1 MKKIFL
7 ILGIITII
15 FLCGCDQKTKEF
27 DLILSDY
34 HGSMSPVH
42 HFGEGKYIYSQYYSI
57 KVKFNDNE
65 IVDLSTA
72 INDNKITVDDITK
85 YMHLNSDK
93 SKDGTLAYSFD
104 TTEDGFANIDFELI
118 KCNYGNVQNYVI
130 GVDII
135 DDISICVSMLLNNN
149 Q

>member
-1 MKKIFL
+1 MKKILLL
-7 ILGIITII
+7 ILAVI
-15 FLCGCDQKTKEF
+15 LLSGCNQKTKEF

-34 HGSMSPVH
+34 HGSMISVH
-42 HFGEGKYIYSQYYSI
+42 HFGEGKHIYSQYYSI
-57 KVKFNDNE
+57 KVKFNGNE

-85 YMHLNSDK
+85 YMHLDSDK

-104 TTEDGFANIDFELI
+104 VTENGFANNNFELI
-118 KCNYGNVQNYVI
+118 KCNYGNIQNYVI

-135 DDISICVSMLLNNN
+135 YDVSICVNMLLNNN